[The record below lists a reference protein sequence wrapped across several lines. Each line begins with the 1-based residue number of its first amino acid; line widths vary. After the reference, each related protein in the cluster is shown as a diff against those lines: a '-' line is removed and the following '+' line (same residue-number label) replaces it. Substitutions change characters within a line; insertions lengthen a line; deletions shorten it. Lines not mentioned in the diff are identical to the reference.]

1 MADFDIFNL
10 SVSDVETHE
19 TKSSSSTN
27 EIYKPSADDGKDGTY
42 KALIRFVPNPANPR
56 NSLVKKYVHWLTDAN
71 GDGRLI
77 DSPSTVGDKCPIADA
92 FFKLRKSDSAVDRKM
107 SDKLKRREQYYS
119 LIKVVK
125 DPQNPE
131 LEGTYKVF
139 KFGYKIKEKIEEE
152 TKPAFGEPTQIYDLF
167 EGKNFELIITRQG
180 EYNNYDK
187 SKFSATRSA
196 IAIEGKPA
204 ERSKEAMTAIKG
216 ELDTA
221 PSLDPYGYKKW
232 DAETLDFVNGILRQY
247 LNPGS
252 SMDSVISTPRPSTKK
267 AVVKEAATAIGND
280 ANFEFPDT
288 MTATPSAAETKSST
302 ASADSDDL
310 DSFLDEIGI

>member
-1 MADFDIFNL
+1 MAEFDIFNL

-19 TKSSSSTN
+19 TKSGNSTN

-42 KALIRFVPNPANPR
+42 KALIRFVPNPTNPR

-119 LIKVVK
+119 LIKIVK

-131 LEGTYKVF
+131 LDGTYKVF

-187 SKFSATRSA
+187 SKFSSTRSA
-196 IAIEGKPA
+196 IAIDGKPA
-204 ERSKEAMTAIKG
+204 ERNQEAMTSIKA

-232 DAETLDFVNGILRQY
+232 DAEALDFVNSILRQY

-252 SMDSVISTPRPSTKK
+252 SMDSVISTPKPAAKK
-267 AVVKEAATAIGND
+267 AAVKEAVTGND
-280 ANFEFPDT
+280 TDFEFPDA
-288 MTATPSAAETKSST
+288 MTSNPSAAETKSST

>member
-1 MADFDIFNL
+1 MAEFDIFNL

-19 TKSSSSTN
+19 TKSANSTN

-42 KALIRFVPNPANPR
+42 KALIRFVPNPTNPR

-119 LIKVVK
+119 LIKIVK

-131 LEGTYKVF
+131 LDGTYKVF

-187 SKFSATRSA
+187 SKFSASTSP
-196 IAIEGKPA
+196 IDMSGTPA
-204 ERSKEAMTAIKG
+204 ERDKETMETIKA
-216 ELDTA
+216 ELEAA
-221 PSLDPYGYKKW
+221 PSLKGYDYQAW
-232 DAETLDFVNGILRQY
+232 DEDTRTFVNDVLRMY
-247 LNPGS
+247 LNPG
-252 SMDSVISTPRPSTKK
+252 DSIAQITSVPK
-267 AVVKEAATAIGND
+267 AAPKAAPKA
-280 ANFEFPDT
+280 EPV
-288 MTATPSAAETKSST
+288 AETISSNSEST
-302 ASADSDDL
+302 AVKSEDDL
-310 DSFLDEIGI
+310 DSFLNDLDI